1 MTVQTQ
7 ALSTF
12 SRTYGVREFEQ
23 QALAELTRRGL
34 GRARQVVAVNDGASW
49 IQSFVDYHAP
59 DAIRILDFAH
69 AAGYIAKLGKAI
81 LGEDSPQFPRWFQ
94 QQCHQ
99 LKHRPSHHNL
109 ANLAWFGQQAST
121 LEQQTTV
128 ASALHYLQQRQAM
141 IDYPHFRLRGLPIGS
156 GSVESSHKQVVQSR
170 MKQAGMRWADH
181 YLNGFLALRNL
192 VVNDRWDEGWLATST
207 FFRRQRR
214 PAQGQKASPVI
225 PPLTFADVLVAE
237 NCDPPLS
244 IPATPSRSSHSSWH
258 KFRLGPPSKW
268 ARYRAQQADS

>member
-192 VVNDRWDEGWLATST
+192 IVNDRWDEGWLATST

-214 PAQGQKASPVI
+214 PAQGQKASPVT
-225 PPLTFADVLVAE
+225 PPLTFADVLVA
-237 NCDPPLS
+237 DDIDAPVTL
-244 IPATPSRSSHSSWH
+244 PSTSSGLQKSSWR
-258 KFRLGPPSKW
+258 KFHLGPPSKW
-268 ARYRAQQADS
+268 ASYRAQQNDS